1 MVTLLDIGLVNQFQ
15 MVFSFFFVVAVVYGV
30 LALTKFFGDNKP
42 LYALIAILLGILV
55 LLIPDVSSLINT
67 MTPWFVLFFIFL
79 VFLLITYKIF
89 GATDMD
95 IVSAMKDR
103 AVVWVIL
110 IIAVVIVIGSFASVF
125 GQRLLEG
132 GRQGSDLRVD
142 AGDGRT
148 IIDARTG
155 RVIREAPGSGRG
167 LARGSVAGSSY
178 GENLLS
184 TLLHPKVLGFG
195 LMGLIALFTIA
206 ILAMETKL

>member
-1 MVTLLDIGLVNQFQ
+1 MATLLDIGLASQFQ

-55 LLIPDVSSLINT
+55 LLIPDVSSLINI
-67 MTPWFVLFFIFL
+67 MTPWFVFLFIFL

-89 GATDMD
+89 GATEMD
-95 IVSAMKDR
+95 IASALKDR

-110 IIAVVIVIGSFASVF
+110 IIAVIIVIGSFASVF
-125 GQRLLEG
+125 GQRLLERG
-132 GRQGSDLRVD
+132 SGSDLRAD

-155 RVIREAPGSGRG
+155 RVIREVPGAGGRG
-167 LARGSVAGSSY
+167 LARDSVAGGSY
-178 GENLLS
+178 GQNLLS

-206 ILAMETKL
+206 ILAMAAKL

>member
-15 MVFSFFFVVAVVYGV
+15 MVFSFFFVVAIVYGV

-55 LLIPDVSSLINT
+55 LLIPDVSSLITT

-89 GATDMD
+89 GATEMD
-95 IVSAMKDR
+95 IASVLKDR

-110 IIAVVIVIGSFASVF
+110 IIAVIIIIGSFASVF
-125 GQRLLEG
+125 GQRLLERGEG
-132 GRQGSDLRVD
+132 GDLRVD

-155 RVIREAPGSGRG
+155 RVIREAPGSRG

-184 TLLHPKVLGFG
+184 TLLHPKVMGFG

-206 ILAMETKL
+206 ILAMEAKL